1 MNTKVFKTQRK
12 YKEMIIMITQNNID
26 QVDNVLRRT
35 CRDGRDF
42 SQHLG
47 FKGEWSYIFDV
58 CNKKGKVI
66 CLAFFADEIIEVLK
80 LNGFKLKSQVT
91 PLTGEHCNH
100 VCFLFQEA

>member
-1 MNTKVFKTQRK
+1 
-12 YKEMIIMITQNNID
+12 MITQNNIN
-26 QVDNVLRRT
+26 QVSDVLMKNCT
-35 CRDGRDF
+35 GNGRDF

-47 FKGEWSYIFDV
+47 HDGEWSYIFDI

-66 CLAFFADEIIEVLK
+66 CLAFYADEIIEVLK